1 MSGPS
6 HQHPESGGDKVPRIA
21 YLESIRG
28 LAAVQVLL
36 LHFLGAF
43 APDLVTSLPAGTV
56 AGYIHLSPL
65 YFRYDAIRRSTF
77 SLRSAAMS

>member
-6 HQHPESGGDKVPRIA
+6 HQHPESGGDKVPRIG

-28 LAAVQVLL
+28 LAAVQDLL

-43 APDLVTSLPAGTV
+43 ATDLVT
-56 AGYIHLSPL
+56 
-65 YFRYDAIRRSTF
+65 
-77 SLRSAAMS
+77 